1 MAKAD
6 DIEHYCRMI
15 KAHADSL
22 YGVLTHDAMGYLP
35 RLEQAANAG
44 GFATRETEEAMGLM
58 RTAADLRGLAD
69 RLELVRD
76 SLIMN
81 ERSNYVGTG

>member
-1 MAKAD
+1 MSKAD

-22 YGVLTHDAMGYLP
+22 YGVLTHEAMGYLP
-35 RLEQAANAG
+35 RLEHAANAG
-44 GFATRETEEAMGLM
+44 GFATRETDEAIGLKS
-58 RTAADLRGLAD
+58 TASDLRVLAARID
-69 RLELVRD
+69 LVRD

-81 ERSNYVGTG
+81 ERSDYVGTG